1 MIWVYTLL
9 VIIGFALILRGIID
23 SLTAEHWDRG
33 WFETIIGMLMLIIY
47 GKELINLL

>member
-1 MIWVYTLL
+1 MIWVYTFLTIL
-9 VIIGFALILRGIID
+9 GCALIWRGIID

-47 GKELINLL
+47 GKELISLL